1 MSRKLTKF
9 KSCGRCLFGAI
20 AFISFTAFLTTANAA
35 EPTNRSGEEIYN
47 KVCALCHDTRVGPKL
62 LGRQLS
68 ADAVK
73 SIVRL
78 GLNGMP
84 AFRQSEIS
92 PTELEAVAQFVMTSP
107 SQKDTSK

>member
-1 MSRKLTKF
+1 LILLTATLAK
-9 KSCGRCLFGAI
+9 AQ
-20 AFISFTAFLTTANAA
+20 AT
-35 EPTNRSGEEIYN
+35 EPSNRSGEETYN
-47 KVCALCHDTRVGPKL
+47 KVCALCHETRVGPKL

-73 SIVRL
+73 TIVRL

-92 PTELEAVAQFVMTSP
+92 PAELEAVAQFVMTSSSLKDP
-107 SQKDTSK
+107 SK